1 MATVLEGYLQDKQT
15 LQQRVLQGGITAD
28 MLWQYGELAY
38 RIGVLETC
46 KAYCKSAP
54 VTTDSQYLIKH
65 YHMLDAYI
73 QSLAQE
79 RNYGPNRGKDTEKER
94 GAAKQNLSRAIQDYH
109 GRFSS
114 FAPKADT
121 TYGLEVDRVINTIVP
136 VWIQM
141 RETFVPLRPKKEDV
155 PR

>member
-1 MATVLEGYLQDKQT
+1 MPFSHLLMSLQFSANSLLTFSLQT
-15 LQQRVLQGGITAD
+15 SNRAINFSI
-28 MLWQYGELAY
+28 YKSS
-38 RIGVLETC
+38 IGFL
-46 KAYCKSAP
+46 
-54 VTTDSQYLIKH
+54 H
-65 YHMLDAYI
+65 I

>member
-1 MATVLEGYLQDKQT
+1 MATVLENYLWDKQT

-28 MLWQYGELAY
+28 ILWRYGELAY

-46 KAYCKSAP
+46 QAYCKSAP
-54 VTTDSQYLIKH
+54 ATTNSQYLFKH
-65 YHMLDAYI
+65 YQMLDAYI

-79 RNYGPNRGKDTEKER
+79 RNYGPNRGQDTEKER
-94 GAAKQNLSRAIQDYH
+94 DAAKLNLSRVIQDYR